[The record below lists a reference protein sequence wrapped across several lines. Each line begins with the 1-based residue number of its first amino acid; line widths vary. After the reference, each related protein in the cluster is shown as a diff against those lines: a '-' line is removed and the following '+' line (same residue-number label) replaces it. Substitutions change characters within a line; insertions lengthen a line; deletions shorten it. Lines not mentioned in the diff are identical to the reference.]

1 MLNSNPSDAELLKA
15 ILEPL
20 LEDFQYWFGRS
31 RTLLE
36 QEEISFLGAEAQAA
50 LLARLMDA
58 QQQVSTAQL
67 LLKATDGQAGV
78 ETMVLAQWHR
88 LVTECWQVAMRFR
101 SGKSSEKER

>member
-1 MLNSNPSDAELLKA
+1 MLNFNPPDAELLKS

-36 QEEISFLGAEAQAA
+36 QEEISFLAPEAQAA
-50 LLARLMDA
+50 LLARLIDA

-67 LLKATDGQAGV
+67 LFKVTNGQAGI
-78 ETMVLAQWHR
+78 EMGVLAQWHR
-88 LVTECWQVAMRFR
+88 LVTECWQVAVRFR
-101 SGKSSEKER
+101 SDRSSEKER